1 MNLLSEFLVELLARC
16 KHQTCDPSFGSAS
29 SPGIVVDFLLK
40 HYREGLSVKE
50 IAARLG
56 YSETSIRTIFH
67 RETGRTPRAFMQE
80 LVLHDAA
87 ELLMHTKKNIQ
98 TISHECGFSNPY
110 VFSRAF
116 KNKIGESPKAF
127 REKIKEKRLE

>member
-1 MNLLSEFLVELLARC
+1 
-16 KHQTCDPSFGSAS
+16 
-29 SPGIVVDFLLK
+29 
-40 HYREGLSVKE
+40 
-50 IAARLG
+50 
-56 YSETSIRTIFH
+56 
-67 RETGRTPRAFMQE
+67 
-80 LVLHDAA
+80 
-87 ELLMHTKKNIQ
+87 MHTKKNIQ